1 MDEPSSF
8 GAWVGR
14 RRRALHLTQEAIA
27 EQLYCALGT
36 VRKIESDERHPS
48 RELAARLA
56 QVLQLPEE
64 QQTTFLKVARGELAL
79 DRLSLT
85 VGADKPRPPPG
96 SPPPRTNLPRQSTSF
111 VGRDTLLAEVRA
123 LLLREDVGLATLT
136 GPGGTGKTRL
146 ASQTVAGLRDDFADG
161 VCFVN
166 LAPISDPALVA
177 STIAHALGLTATS
190 ARAPLDDLKDYL
202 RDKQIL
208 LLLDNFEQVVDAA
221 VVVAELL
228 AAAPA
233 LTVLVTSRVP
243 LHVQGEHERLVPP
256 LTLPTNGDQPLV
268 EHLSECEAVRLFTE
282 RSRAVMP
289 DFAVTSANA
298 PAITEIC
305 TRLDGFPLAIELAA
319 ARTKFLAPQ
328 ALLARLD
335 SRLHLLTSGAR
346 DLPARQQTLRNT
358 IAWSYSLLHAAEQTL
373 FRRLAV
379 FVGGCDVEAV
389 AAVCFGSGDPA
400 PDVASAPWSRSAEA
414 RPADAFEGLI
424 ALVDKSLLRQHP
436 EGSGDV
442 NGEPRFSM
450 FETIREY
457 ALEQLEASGE
467 ARMLR
472 WQHAHYYLT
481 FAERAAAGLRGPA
494 EREWLDRLE
503 SAHDNLRAA
512 LGWMLDQGETAL
524 AIQLAGALGLFWSWR
539 GYVSEGRMWL
549 RRALAGNDAAPAD
562 RARAL
567 HAMAFYLGLEDD
579 AQTVP
584 WLEESLCLYQAA
596 DDTAGVAIR
605 VACAWPCTGR
615 RSSLTKPQRAHVSR
629 RACGS
634 FRRSMSR
641 GGLPMPCAIWP
652 TSPTTRNA
660 TTKWAGGTR
669 RAYRSRVGWGRTRS
683 WPSHSRTG
691 MVDRFHEHDPDQAIA
706 LYEESLAL
714 NRRINNRVGIG
725 DNLQSLGEVT
735 RHQGDYDRAEAYYT
749 AGLILYARGRQS
761 APCGPGTAKFG
772 ADSTGPREL

>member
-1 MDEPSSF
+1 M
-8 GAWVGR
+8 
-14 RRRALHLTQEAIA
+14 T
-27 EQLYCALGT
+27 
-36 VRKIESDERHPS
+36 S
-48 RELAARLA
+48 R
-56 QVLQLPEE
+56 
-64 QQTTFLKVARGELAL
+64 
-79 DRLSLT
+79 
-85 VGADKPRPPPG
+85 
-96 SPPPRTNLPRQSTSF
+96 
-111 VGRDTLLAEVRA
+111 
-123 LLLREDVGLATLT
+123 LLLV
-136 GPGGTGKTRL
+136 
-146 ASQTVAGLRDDFADG
+146 
-161 VCFVN
+161 
-166 LAPISDPALVA
+166 
-177 STIAHALGLTATS
+177 
-190 ARAPLDDLKDYL
+190 
-202 RDKQIL
+202 
-208 LLLDNFEQVVDAA
+208 LDNFEQVVDAA

-282 RSRAVMP
+282 RARAVMP

-389 AAVCFGSGDPA
+389 AAVCFGSGDPV

-524 AIQLAGALGLFWSWR
+524 AIQLAGALGHFWSWR

-567 HAMAFYLGLEDD
+567 HATAFYLGLEDD
-579 AQTVP
+579 AQTIP
-584 WLEESLCLYQAA
+584 WLEESLRLYQAA
-596 DDTAGVAIR
+596 DDTTGMAFALHALGQRRTTIEPDNAAARTCVEESVRLFQTIDEPWGLAYALCGLANVAYYAQSYDEAGRWYQEGVQVARRLGENSILALALQNLGWWAAFINMIR
-605 VACAWPCTGR
+605 
-615 RSSLTKPQRAHVSR
+615 SR
-629 RACGS
+629 PSHC
-634 FRRSMSR
+634 
-641 GGLPMPCAIWP
+641 
-652 TSPTTRNA
+652 
-660 TTKWAGGTR
+660 TR
-669 RAYRSRVGWGRTRS
+669 RAWRSIDGSITGW
-683 WPSHSRTG
+683 
-691 MVDRFHEHDPDQAIA
+691 
-706 LYEESLAL
+706 
-714 NRRINNRVGIG
+714 GIG
-725 DNLQSLGEVT
+725 DVLGFLGEVT
-735 RHQGDYDRAEAYYT
+735 RRQGDYDRAEAYYT
-749 AGLILYARGRQS
+749 ASLIL
-761 APCGPGTAKFG
+761 F
-772 ADSTGPREL
+772 REDGNRRLAALNS